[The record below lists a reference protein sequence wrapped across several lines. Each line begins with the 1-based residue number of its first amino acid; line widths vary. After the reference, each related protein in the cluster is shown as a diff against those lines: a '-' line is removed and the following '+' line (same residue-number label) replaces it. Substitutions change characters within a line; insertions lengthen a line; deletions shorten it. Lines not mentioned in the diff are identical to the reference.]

1 MNGRHVLDGAGQ
13 EGRGREGRGGQE
25 GEQCFCVTHSA
36 SRETVP
42 LVILRW
48 RSAHRGKTHTHTHL
62 SNHMFCIYTTEP
74 TVCKA
79 WYSHYRKTLHPV

>member
-1 MNGRHVLDGAGQ
+1 MVLVR
-13 EGRGREGRGGQE
+13 RGGGGRGGE
-25 GEQCFCVTHSA
+25 GRKGSSASAWITHGA

-62 SNHMFCIYTTEP
+62 SSHMFCIYTTEP
-74 TVCKA
+74 TVCKD